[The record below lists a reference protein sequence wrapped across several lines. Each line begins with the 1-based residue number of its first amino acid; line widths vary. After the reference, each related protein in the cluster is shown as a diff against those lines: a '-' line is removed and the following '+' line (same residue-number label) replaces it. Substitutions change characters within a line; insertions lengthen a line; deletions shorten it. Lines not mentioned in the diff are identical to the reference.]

1 MTYLF
6 IQKPKQVFIVN
17 TLKRFFPS
25 ASEDSK
31 DVLGY
36 DFWYQPLHNVMI
48 SSEWGWPSAFRR
60 GFHLDDVQAGK
71 YGRKLHVWDWHART
85 YVQVRDYYGCVTTEK
100 DDNGMQ

>member
-1 MTYLF
+1 MD
-6 IQKPKQVFIVN
+6 I
-17 TLKRFFPS
+17 LKCFTPS

-85 YVQVRDYYGCVTTEK
+85 YVQVSVKEGDYGCVTTEN
-100 DDNGMQ
+100 DDDSMQ